1 MRFIVPSFAGLDVQ
15 PELVLG
21 LGNGSDC
28 IPISPVRR
36 HQSGPRAIRKMF
48 VREFAAGEMVC
59 IVADIF
65 QDGDCS
71 IL

>member
-15 PELVLG
+15 PELLLG
-21 LGNGSDC
+21 LGNAA
-28 IPISPVRR
+28 IVYPFRR
-36 HQSGPRAIRKMF
+36 LDDTSRGPRAVRKMF
-48 VREFAAGEMVC
+48 VRDGEMVC